1 MSQDHELKAA
11 LEAIRRPESKAAHCE
26 KHGAF
31 ESRKLF
37 GAVWSRCKQCADE
50 HEAEERARQAELMI
64 ENQRRAW
71 QQKIGR
77 AGIPERFR
85 DRDLASYVAKTDGQ
99 RRALKFA
106 QSYAEGFD
114 KVSRSGQ
121 SALFI
126 GKPGTG
132 KTHLA
137 IGIALHV
144 MREHKRNA
152 LFLTVMR
159 AIRGIKET
167 WRKDSEMS
175 EADAIEDLVFPD
187 LLILDEVGIQFGSE
201 AEKLL
206 LFDVLNERYER
217 RRPTLMLS
225 NLTAPE
231 VAAYLGERVMDR
243 LREDGGQVVVFDW
256 ASHRGAAQ

>member
-1 MSQDHELKAA
+1 MSQMLKSVFDVFGPP
-11 LEAIRRPESKAAHCE
+11 ETRPAVCDR
-26 KHGAF
+26 HGAF
-31 ESRKLF
+31 ESRKVF
-37 GAVWSRCKQCADE
+37 GTVWSKCSKCAE
-50 HEAEERARQAELMI
+50 EAQAEERRRQAEQAA
-64 ENQRRAW
+64 ENNRRAW
-71 QQKIGR
+71 ETKIGR

-85 DRDLASYVAKTDGQ
+85 DRDLSSYLAKTDGQ
-99 RRALKFA
+99 QRALKFA
-106 QSYAEGFD
+106 QSYAKGFD
-114 KVSRSGQ
+114 KVARSGQ

-187 LLILDEVGIQFGSE
+187 LLILDEVGVQFGSD

-217 RRPTLMLS
+217 RKPTLMLS
-225 NLTAPE
+225 NLTAQE

-243 LREDGGQVVVFDW
+243 LREDGGEVVVFDW
-256 ASHRGAAQ
+256 ASHRGVKQ

>member
-1 MSQDHELKAA
+1 MSQDLQTM
-11 LEAIRRPESKAAHCE
+11 LEAMRKPETRPASCD
-26 KHGAF
+26 KHGPF

-37 GAVWSRCKQCADE
+37 GAAWSRCSKCAE
-50 HEAEERARQAELMI
+50 EAQAEERRKQAEQMA
-64 ENQRRAW
+64 ENNRRAW
-71 QQKIGR
+71 EAKIGR

-85 DRDLASYVAKTDGQ
+85 DRELSAYVATTEGQ
-99 RRALKFA
+99 QRALKFA
-106 QSYAEGFD
+106 QTYAD
-114 KVSRSGQ
+114 KFNEVIETGK

-144 MREHKRNA
+144 MREHKRSA
-152 LFLTVMR
+152 LFITVMR
-159 AIRGIKET
+159 AIRSIKDT
-167 WRKDSEMS
+167 WRKDSELS
-175 EADAIEDLVFPD
+175 EAEAIEDLVFPD
-187 LLILDEVGIQFGSE
+187 LLILDEVGIQFGSD

-217 RRPTLMLS
+217 RKPTLMLS

-243 LREDGGQVVVFDW
+243 LREDGGQAIVFDW
-256 ASHRGAAQ
+256 QSHRGARQ

>member
-1 MSQDHELKAA
+1 MGQDLQAMLDAMRKPET
-11 LEAIRRPESKAAHCE
+11 RPASCD
-26 KHGAF
+26 KHGPFDA
-31 ESRKLF
+31 RKLF
-37 GAVWSRCKQCADE
+37 GATWSRCSKCAE
-50 HEAEERARQAELMI
+50 EAEAEERRRQAEQAT
-64 ENQRRAW
+64 ENSRRAW
-71 QQKIGR
+71 ETKIGR

-85 DRDLASYVAKTDGQ
+85 DRDLASYIAKTDGQ
-99 RRALKFA
+99 QRALKFA
-106 QSYAEGFD
+106 QSYAEQFD
-114 KVSRSGQ
+114 AVGKSGQ

-144 MREHKRNA
+144 MREQKRTA
-152 LFLTVMR
+152 LFCTVMR

-175 EADAIEDLVFPD
+175 EAEAIEDLVFPD

-243 LREDGGQVVVFDW
+243 LREDGGRVIVFDW
-256 ASHRGAAQ
+256 ASHRGIAQ

>member
-1 MSQDHELKAA
+1 MSQMLKSVFDVFGPP
-11 LEAIRRPESKAAHCE
+11 ETRPAVCDR
-26 KHGAF
+26 HGAF
-31 ESRKLF
+31 ESRKVF
-37 GAVWSRCKQCADE
+37 GTVWSKCSKCAE
-50 HEAEERARQAELMI
+50 EAQAEERRRQAEQAA
-64 ENQRRAW
+64 ENNRRAW
-71 QQKIGR
+71 ETKIGR

-85 DRDLASYVAKTDGQ
+85 DRDLSSYVAKTDGQ
-99 RRALKFA
+99 QRALKFA
-106 QSYAEGFD
+106 QSYSKGFD
-114 KVSRSGQ
+114 KVARSGQ

-187 LLILDEVGIQFGSE
+187 LLILDEVGIQFGSD

-256 ASHRGAAQ
+256 ASHRGVAQ

>member
-1 MSQDHELKAA
+1 MSQELKAVFDVFGPPETRPA
-11 LEAIRRPESKAAHCE
+11 LCE
-26 KHGAF
+26 RHGAF
-31 ESRKLF
+31 ESRKVF
-37 GAVWSRCKQCADE
+37 GTVWSKCSKCAE
-50 HEAEERARQAELMI
+50 EAQAEERRRHAEQAA
-64 ENQRRAW
+64 ENNRRAW
-71 QQKIGR
+71 ETKIGR

-85 DRDLASYVAKTDGQ
+85 DRDLSNYVAKTDGQ
-99 RRALKFA
+99 QRALKFA

-114 KVSRSGQ
+114 KVARSGQ

-217 RRPTLMLS
+217 RSPTLMLS

-256 ASHRGAAQ
+256 ASHRGVAQ

>member
-1 MSQDHELKAA
+1 MTHETIEL
-11 LEAIRRPESKAAHCE
+11 AHCE
-26 KHGAF
+26 KHGDF
-31 ESRKLF
+31 ELKRYEVLGVTLTARHCPKCVEE
-37 GAVWSRCKQCADE
+37 AQ
-50 HEAEERARQAELMI
+50 AEEAQRQAALMA

-71 QQKIGR
+71 ETKIGR

-85 DRDLASYVAKTDGQ
+85 DRTLASYIAKTEGQQRALDFAQRYAERFDSVAK
-99 RRALKFA
+99 
-106 QSYAEGFD
+106 
-114 KVSRSGQ
+114 SGQ

-137 IGIALHV
+137 VGIALHV

-167 WRKDSEMS
+167 WRKDSELS
-175 EADAIEDLVFPD
+175 EADAIEDLAFPD
-187 LLILDEVGIQFGSE
+187 LLILDEVGIQFGSD

-217 RRPTLMLS
+217 RRPTLLLS
-225 NLTAPE
+225 NLTAQE

-243 LREDGGQVVVFDW
+243 LREDGGQAIVFDW
-256 ASHRGAAQ
+256 QSHRGAKQ

>member
-1 MSQDHELKAA
+1 MIQDLQAMLDAMSKP
-11 LEAIRRPESKAAHCE
+11 EARPASCE

-37 GAVWSRCKQCADE
+37 GAIWSKGSTCAE
-50 HEAEERARQAELMI
+50 EAQAEERKRAAELLD
-64 ENQRRAW
+64 ENSRRAW
-71 QQKIGR
+71 EQKIGR

-85 DRDLASYVAKTDGQ
+85 DRDLASYIAKTDGQ
-99 RRALKFA
+99 QRALKFA

-114 KVSRSGQ
+114 KVAKSGQ

-167 WRKDSEMS
+167 WRKGSETS
-175 EADAIEDLVFPD
+175 EAEAIEDLVFPD
-187 LLILDEVGIQFGSE
+187 LLILDEVGVQFGSE

-231 VAAYLGERVMDR
+231 VASYLGERVMDR
-243 LREDGGQVVVFDW
+243 LREDGGQAVVFDW
-256 ASHRGAAQ
+256 SSHRGASA

>member
-1 MSQDHELKAA
+1 MSQDLKEL
-11 LEAIRRPESKAAHCE
+11 LEAMRKPETRPASCE

-37 GAVWSRCKQCADE
+37 GSVWSKCAKCVEE
-50 HEAEERARQAELMI
+50 HEAEERKRQAEMAA

-71 QQKIGR
+71 EQKIGR

-85 DRDLASYVAKTDGQ
+85 DRELAGYVAKTEGQ
-99 RRALKFA
+99 QRALKFA
-106 QSYAEGFD
+106 QAYAEGFD
-114 KVSRSGQ
+114 AVAKTGRSV
-121 SALFI
+121 LFI

-152 LFLTVMR
+152 LFVTVMR
-159 AIRGIKET
+159 AIRSIKET

-217 RRPTLMLS
+217 RKPTLMLS
-225 NLTAPE
+225 NLTAQE

-243 LREDGGQVVVFDW
+243 LREDGGRSIVFDW
-256 ASHRGAAQ
+256 ESHRGAKP

>member
-1 MSQDHELKAA
+1 MSQDLKEL
-11 LEAIRRPESKAAHCE
+11 LEAMRKPETRPASCE

-37 GAVWSRCKQCADE
+37 GGVWSKCAKCAEE
-50 HEAEERARQAELMI
+50 HEAEERKRQAEMAA

-71 QQKIGR
+71 AQKIGR

-85 DRDLASYVAKTDGQ
+85 DRELANYIAKTEGQQRALTFAQAYAQGFEDVAKTG
-99 RRALKFA
+99 R
-106 QSYAEGFD
+106 
-114 KVSRSGQ
+114 

-152 LFLTVMR
+152 LFVTVMR
-159 AIRGIKET
+159 AIRSIKET

-217 RRPTLMLS
+217 RKPTLMLS
-225 NLTAPE
+225 NLTAQE

-243 LREDGGQVVVFDW
+243 LREDGGRAIVFDW
-256 ASHRGAAQ
+256 ESHRGAKP

>member
-1 MSQDHELKAA
+1 MSQDLKELMESMRKP
-11 LEAIRRPESKAAHCE
+11 ETRPASCE

-31 ESRKLF
+31 ESRRLF
-37 GAVWSRCKQCADE
+37 GGVWSKCSKCAE
-50 HEAEERARQAELMI
+50 EAEAEERRRQAEQAT
-64 ENQRRAW
+64 ENSRRAW
-71 QQKIGR
+71 ETKIGR

-85 DRDLASYVAKTDGQ
+85 DRELASYIAKTDGQ
-99 RRALKFA
+99 QRALKFA

-114 KVSRSGQ
+114 KVSKSGQ

-144 MREHKRNA
+144 MREHKRSA

-175 EADAIEDLVFPD
+175 ESEAIEDLVFPD

-243 LREDGGQVVVFDW
+243 LREDGGRVIVFDW
-256 ASHRGAAQ
+256 ASHRGVKP

>member
-1 MSQDHELKAA
+1 MSQELKAVFDVFGPPETRPA
-11 LEAIRRPESKAAHCE
+11 LCE
-26 KHGAF
+26 RHGAF
-31 ESRKLF
+31 ESRKVF
-37 GAVWSRCKQCADE
+37 GTVWSKCSKCAE
-50 HEAEERARQAELMI
+50 EAQAEERRRQAEQAA
-64 ENQRRAW
+64 ENNRRAW
-71 QQKIGR
+71 ETKIGR

-85 DRDLASYVAKTDGQ
+85 DRDLSSYVAKTDGQ
-99 RRALKFA
+99 QRALKFA

-114 KVSRSGQ
+114 KMARSGQ

-256 ASHRGAAQ
+256 ASHRGVTQ